1 MIKNYVFNNFL
12 KSKQVSQINIYRIYI
27 YIIYI
32 YIYKLFSNNKNLKF
46 AYIYN

>member
-27 YIIYI
+27 Y
-32 YIYKLFSNNKNLKF
+32 KLFSNNKNLKF